1 MDEVERSVDVCM
13 PGYIL
18 AFFEYTTGV
27 AYMKNVIDIAGGLCS
42 AGAVLSYF
50 MGYDRNKKSIDS
62 LQRPGQCIIRK

>member
-27 AYMKNVIDIAGGLCS
+27 AYMKNVIGIAGGLCS
-42 AGAVLSYF
+42 ASAVLSYF